1 MDDKYIAKFITLL
14 GASVAS
20 VILAIRVFFNYTD
33 INRALII
40 LIVVIVLF
48 YIIGLF
54 AERIIRKIR
63 YNVKQRLMEEHE
75 LKMRENQE
83 NAENAENAENEAESD
98 LESPEYTEQ
107 SGQLEIEE

>member
-40 LIVVIVLF
+40 LIVVIILF

-83 NAENAENAENEAESD
+83 NAENAENESESD
-98 LESPEYTEQ
+98 SESPEYTEQ